1 MSRRVVSCRAVPCLA
16 VPCRAATC
24 PVVLCHAVPHRAML
38 SRCCAVLYSV
48 VPRRVM
54 LCYTTLFC
62 GLWRVALYCTA
73 SCRAA
78 PLRDSAQLNEAVG
91 SGRLQTM
98 HRQQRLRSPSS
109 SPSLQSLPR
118 VSPARSSA
126 TNVLLSPA
134 STSTSTL
141 TSASTPT
148 LTPTPRSIASA
159 TNPTSSIALP
169 TSSTW
174 STSKLSPFVWNV
186 QQTSCS
192 SLALLSNES
201 SILTSSSALSSPP
214 PPPPPPSSSS
224 STIPLPVPCPR
235 LVSVLAWS
243 MTLLLVTSCIG
254 LTDAGILNGH
264 PLGKR
269 SFIDIQCKGI
279 YDKSIFARLDRICE
293 DCYNLFREP
302 QLHQL
307 CRKNCFTSDYFK
319 GCLDVLLLQDE
330 VEKIQTWIKQLHGA
344 EPGV

>member
-1 MSRRVVSCRAVPCLA
+1 MLP
-16 VPCRAATC
+16 TC
-24 PVVLCHAVPHRAML
+24 
-38 SRCCAVLYSV
+38 SY
-48 VPRRVM
+48 
-54 LCYTTLFC
+54 
-62 GLWRVALYCTA
+62 ALPKTP
-73 SCRAA
+73 SSSTRDVT
-78 PLRDSAQLNEAVG
+78 PLR
-91 SGRLQTM
+91 TM

-109 SPSLQSLPR
+109 SPSSLPLP
-118 VSPARSSA
+118 SSASRSSIS
-126 TNVLLSPA
+126 TVSLSSASA
-134 STSTSTL
+134 STSTST
-141 TSASTPT
+141 STPLRT
-148 LTPTPRSIASA
+148 LTTKNPPSSTALTPSA
-159 TNPTSSIALP
+159 
-169 TSSTW
+169 TW
-174 STSKLSPFVWNV
+174 STSSLSPYTWSV
-186 QQTSCS
+186 QQTSCARLS
-192 SLALLSNES
+192 SLSSES
-201 SILTSSSALSSPP
+201 SIVSSVS
-214 PPPPPPSSSS
+214 
-224 STIPLPVPCPR
+224 IPCPR

-243 MTLLLVTSCIG
+243 VTLLLVTSCIG

>member
-1 MSRRVVSCRAVPCLA
+1 MGDNDRHH
-16 VPCRAATC
+16 ATRSY
-24 PVVLCHAVPHRAML
+24 VNLTIH
-38 SRCCAVLYSV
+38 Y
-48 VPRRVM
+48 
-54 LCYTTLFC
+54 
-62 GLWRVALYCTA
+62 
-73 SCRAA
+73 
-78 PLRDSAQLNEAVG
+78 
-91 SGRLQTM
+91 TM
-98 HRQQRLRSPSS
+98 HRQQRIRSSLSS
-109 SPSLQSLPR
+109 SLLSLPL
-118 VSPARSSA
+118 SMSRSSILPA
-126 TNVLLSPA
+126 PLSPTTSISSVTT

-141 TSASTPT
+141 SSP
-148 LTPTPRSIASA
+148 LLS
-159 TNPTSSIALP
+159 SSIFLP
-169 TSSTW
+169 SSATW
-174 STSKLSPFVWNV
+174 STSNLSSYSWNL
-186 QQTSCS
+186 QQTSYS
-192 SLALLSNES
+192 RLPSLPSELSIM
-201 SILTSSSALSSPP
+201 SI
-214 PPPPPPSSSS
+214 
-224 STIPLPVPCPR
+224 PCPR

-243 MTLLLVTSCIG
+243 VTLLLVSSCIG

>member
-1 MSRRVVSCRAVPCLA
+1 MGDNDRRRVTR
-16 VPCRAATC
+16 
-24 PVVLCHAVPHRAML
+24 
-38 SRCCAVLYSV
+38 SRVNFAIRY
-48 VPRRVM
+48 
-54 LCYTTLFC
+54 
-62 GLWRVALYCTA
+62 
-73 SCRAA
+73 
-78 PLRDSAQLNEAVG
+78 
-91 SGRLQTM
+91 TM

-118 VSPARSSA
+118 VSPSRPSA
-126 TNVLLSPA
+126 TSVLLSPA
-134 STSTSTL
+134 STSTSTS
-141 TSASTPT
+141 TSA
-148 LTPTPRSIASA
+148 LTPTPRSIAS
-159 TNPTSSIALP
+159 TTGPTSSIALP

-174 STSKLSPFVWNV
+174 STSKLSPFVWDV

-192 SLALLSNES
+192 SLALLSKES
-201 SILTSSSALSSPP
+201 SILTSSSSSSSALSSPP
-214 PPPPPPSSSS
+214 PSSSF
-224 STIPLPVPCPR
+224 TIPLPVPCPR

>member
-1 MSRRVVSCRAVPCLA
+1 
-16 VPCRAATC
+16 
-24 PVVLCHAVPHRAML
+24 
-38 SRCCAVLYSV
+38 
-48 VPRRVM
+48 
-54 LCYTTLFC
+54 
-62 GLWRVALYCTA
+62 
-73 SCRAA
+73 
-78 PLRDSAQLNEAVG
+78 
-91 SGRLQTM
+91 M
-98 HRQQRLRSPSS
+98 HRQQRLRSPSLPSSSSSLSLPLSTSRSPVSTSS
-109 SPSLQSLPR
+109 SPM
-118 VSPARSSA
+118 
-126 TNVLLSPA
+126 TLSA
-134 STSTSTL
+134 STSMSSASQP
-141 TSASTPT
+141 SASTFLSST
-148 LTPTPRSIASA
+148 STW
-159 TNPTSSIALP
+159 PTSNQSY
-169 TSSTW
+169 SW
-174 STSKLSPFVWNV
+174 SV

-192 SLALLSNES
+192 RLSSLPSES
-201 SILTSSSALSSPP
+201 SLV
-214 PPPPPPSSSS
+214 
-224 STIPLPVPCPR
+224 STASIPCPR

-243 MTLLLVTSCIG
+243 VTLLLVSSCIG

>member
-1 MSRRVVSCRAVPCLA
+1 M
-16 VPCRAATC
+16 
-24 PVVLCHAVPHRAML
+24 
-38 SRCCAVLYSV
+38 
-48 VPRRVM
+48 
-54 LCYTTLFC
+54 
-62 GLWRVALYCTA
+62 
-73 SCRAA
+73 
-78 PLRDSAQLNEAVG
+78 
-91 SGRLQTM
+91 TM

-109 SPSLQSLPR
+109 SPSSLPLP
-118 VSPARSSA
+118 SSASRSSIS
-126 TNVLLSPA
+126 TVSLSSASA
-134 STSTSTL
+134 STSTST
-141 TSASTPT
+141 STPLRT
-148 LTPTPRSIASA
+148 LTTKNPPSSTALTPSA
-159 TNPTSSIALP
+159 
-169 TSSTW
+169 TW
-174 STSKLSPFVWNV
+174 STSSLSPYTWSV
-186 QQTSCS
+186 QQTSCARLS
-192 SLALLSNES
+192 SLSSES
-201 SILTSSSALSSPP
+201 SIVSSVS
-214 PPPPPPSSSS
+214 
-224 STIPLPVPCPR
+224 IPCPR

-243 MTLLLVTSCIG
+243 VTLLLVTSCIG

>member
-1 MSRRVVSCRAVPCLA
+1 
-16 VPCRAATC
+16 
-24 PVVLCHAVPHRAML
+24 
-38 SRCCAVLYSV
+38 
-48 VPRRVM
+48 
-54 LCYTTLFC
+54 
-62 GLWRVALYCTA
+62 
-73 SCRAA
+73 
-78 PLRDSAQLNEAVG
+78 
-91 SGRLQTM
+91 M
-98 HRQQRLRSPSS
+98 HRQQRIRSSLSS
-109 SPSLQSLPR
+109 SLLSLPL
-118 VSPARSSA
+118 SMSRSSILPA
-126 TNVLLSPA
+126 PLSPTT
-134 STSTSTL
+134 SMSSVTTSTSTL
-141 TSASTPT
+141 SSP
-148 LTPTPRSIASA
+148 LSS
-159 TNPTSSIALP
+159 SSIFLP
-169 TSSTW
+169 SSATW
-174 STSKLSPFVWNV
+174 STSNLSSYSWSV

-192 SLALLSNES
+192 R
-201 SILTSSSALSSPP
+201 LSSL
-214 PPPPPPSSSS
+214 PSELSIM
-224 STIPLPVPCPR
+224 STIPCPR

-243 MTLLLVTSCIG
+243 VTLLLVSSCIG